1 MRASSDDFDGSG
13 PEPDPDDSPDSA
25 IRERTPWW
33 MWPNLVGL
41 DAPLVAVLWLA
52 AFTRAFEAPVVS
64 THYVVLFF
72 AVWCLYTA
80 DRLVDVFRI
89 KAGDPSPG
97 LRTRRH
103 AFMMRHRRLFAALF
117 FFVGFAGAVLT
128 ITQLQRPVVGAGLIV
143 LIGAFAYAMTFVAPL
158 GGKKPLPGKE
168 IAGGLLFAA
177 GTTVPVFADYSGNLP
192 VIPAFALYAALCGL
206 NLLLIASKEGDLP
219 SGPRFGAFLLVL
231 GVGLTGAAMAFALL
245 GTTVDTAPFLRPL
258 YAVVALSSAAL
269 VILQAG
275 RRSASDDAF
284 RVLADVALLMPIL
297 PASLF
302 AVSG

>member
-13 PEPDPDDSPDSA
+13 PDPDDSPDSMD
-25 IRERTPWW
+25 RKRTPWW

-41 DAPLVAVLWLA
+41 DAPLVAVIWLA

-80 DRLVDVFRI
+80 DRLIDVFRI

-117 FFVGFAGAVLT
+117 FFVGFVGAVLT

-143 LIGAFAYAMTFVAPL
+143 MVGAFAYAMSFVAPL
-158 GGKKPLPGKE
+158 GSKKPLPGKE

-177 GTTVPVFADYSGNLP
+177 GTTVPVFADYSGELP
-192 VIPAFALYAALCGL
+192 VIPAFVLYAALCGL

-219 SGPRFGAFLLVL
+219 AGPRFGAFLIVL
-231 GVGLTGAAMAFALL
+231 GVGLAGTAIGFAIL
-245 GTTVDTAPFLRPL
+245 GTTVETAPFLRPL
-258 YAVVALSSAAL
+258 YAMVALSSAAL
-269 VILQAG
+269 VILQAY
-275 RRSASDDAF
+275 RRSASHDAF
-284 RVLADVALLMPIL
+284 RVFADVALLVPVL

-302 AVSG
+302 AVSA